1 MTHMQKICCK
11 YQGTLHP
18 FYLYTRKIQW
28 KHMWCC
34 SGHCI
39 TKLYRIGA
47 ITTFMRIVV
56 AFNTL
61 SVILAYMTSN
71 IINSCHVHRDLMV
84 IRKQISNTLH
94 VLHYLHMPIKLRDS
108 PSWISYIVFLHN
120 FIIFC
125 QLMSS
130 DVGIYGNFKHFHS
143 VSFAVWFWID
153 AFQHSRLFMDRF
165 IWSRQS
171 LQ

>member
-1 MTHMQKICCK
+1 
-11 YQGTLHP
+11 
-18 FYLYTRKIQW
+18 
-28 KHMWCC
+28 MWCC

-71 IINSCHVHRDLMV
+71 IINSCHVHRGLMV
-84 IRKQISNTLH
+84 IRKQISNTLYD
-94 VLHYLHMPIKLRDS
+94 LHYLHMPIKLQ
-108 PSWISYIVFLHN
+108 ITINIVFIHN
-120 FIIFC
+120 FIIC
-125 QLMSS
+125 CHLISS
-130 DVGIYGNFKHFHS
+130 DVGIYSIFEHFHS
-143 VSFAVWFWID
+143 LSFAVWFWID

-165 IWSRQS
+165 ISARQS

>member
-1 MTHMQKICCK
+1 MQKICCK

-94 VLHYLHMPIKLRDS
+94 VLHYLHMPIKLRDAAS
-108 PSWISYIVFLHN
+108 TSMFSAVVLHEYHTLFFYIILSFFVSWCRQMLVSMAISNIS
-120 FIIFC
+120 I
-125 QLMSS
+125 QL
-130 DVGIYGNFKHFHS
+130 V
-143 VSFAVWFWID
+143 
-153 AFQHSRLFMDRF
+153 
-165 IWSRQS
+165 
-171 LQ
+171 LQFDFE